1 MTDPGKASD
10 DSAKADTSG
19 DDTQR
24 VDLGKK
30 SGSGESSLPPEFG
43 SPFDYDATA
52 EASLSQPPAT
62 SDATPSPASS
72 GTGPGWDT
80 YSGVGNGPGWGSTP
94 TYPSPS
100 GTEPTTALP
109 NVGDTPPPT
118 APYTGYDKP
127 QQPADGP
134 TYGTPDPYYNAQYG
148 TSPQSG
154 QDYQQPGYPQA
165 GYGQQGAAPQ
175 SYGQP
180 DYGQQNYGQQ
190 NPGQQY
196 GQQGYGQQGYPQ
208 PGYAPVGY
216 NAYVDPS
223 APFGRHPVS
232 GEPYSDKSKLTAG
245 LLQIFLGAFG
255 VGRFYLNQPG
265 IAVAQIAVTWLT
277 CGLGGLWPLIDG
289 IMMLTGSVKD
299 KYGRPLRDQ

>member
-1 MTDPGKASD
+1 MTDPGNASD
-10 DSAKADTSG
+10 ESDKATPGTGTPPAGDTG
-19 DDTQR
+19 K

-30 SGSGESSLPPEFG
+30 NEADTPPQFG

-62 SDATPSPASS
+62 SEATPSPGSA

-100 GTEPTTALP
+100 GIE
-109 NVGDTPPPT
+109 PT
-118 APYTGYDKP
+118 APLPNAGWDQQ
-127 QQPADGP
+127 QQPGEAP
-134 TYGTPDPYYNAQYG
+134 VYGAPDPNYG
-148 TSPQSG
+148 ASYGGAPQSG
-154 QDYQQPGYPQA
+154 QEYQGQGYQQSGYQQSGYPPQGYAQQGYQQPGYP
-165 GYGQQGAAPQ
+165 GY
-175 SYGQP
+175 QP
-180 DYGQQNYGQQ
+180 
-190 NPGQQY
+190 
-196 GQQGYGQQGYPQ
+196 
-208 PGYAPVGY
+208 AGY
-216 NAYVDPS
+216 NAYGDPS
-223 APFGRHPVS
+223 APFGRHPVT

-245 LLQIFLGAFG
+245 LLQIFLGGFG

-277 CGLGGLWPLIDG
+277 CGIGGLWPLIDG

-299 KYGRPLRDQ
+299 QYGRPLREQ